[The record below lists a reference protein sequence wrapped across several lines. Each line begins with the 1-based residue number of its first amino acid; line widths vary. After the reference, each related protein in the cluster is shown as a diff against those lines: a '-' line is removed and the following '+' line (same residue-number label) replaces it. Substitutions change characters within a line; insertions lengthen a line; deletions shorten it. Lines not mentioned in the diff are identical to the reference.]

1 MTLVRWIT
9 EMGMGVDVHGGDY
22 TKAARR
28 AVSDALRH
36 SSLNFFDAAGK
47 TVHDM
52 HVEVVIAVSDPAAVD
67 TEAVASEVPYGTV
80 TITPVAGGLDVPA
93 PRAGDRM
100 VIANA
105 AVLVSFEDGEEPIGE
120 AAPPSPSP

>member
-1 MTLVRWIT
+1 MALVRWVT
-9 EMGMGVDVHGGDY
+9 EMGMGVDVHGNDH

-47 TVHDM
+47 SRDEM
-52 HVEVVIAVSDPAAVD
+52 HVEVVIGAQQPDAVD
-67 TEAVASEVPYGTV
+67 VAQVAAEVPYGTV
-80 TITPVAGGLDVPA
+80 TVRVEPGGLDVPTA
-93 PRAGDRM
+93 AGADTM

-105 AVLVSFEDGEEPIGE
+105 AILVSFESD
-120 AAPPSPSP
+120 

>member
-1 MTLVRWIT
+1 MTTTRWIT
-9 EMGMGVDVHGGDY
+9 EMGMGVDVHGHDY

-36 SSLNFFDAAGK
+36 SSLNFFRATGK

-52 HVEVVIAVSDPAAVD
+52 HVEVRIGAARPDLVD
-67 TEAVASEVPYGTV
+67 TEAVAAEVPYGTV
-80 TITPVAGGLDVPA
+80 TVSAEAGGLDVA
-93 PRAGDRM
+93 AEAGDDGI

-105 AVLVSFEDGEEPIGE
+105 AILVSFSD
-120 AAPPSPSP
+120 